1 MAAPNSTL
9 VPIGPSTPSS
19 PNRPKPMVSAPPP
32 TTKFRLHLGSFH
44 HPLPARLASAIEKLS
59 SNPLPQVL
67 PRNRYTEKGAFRYLV
82 CLAVSSTSSVLSTL
96 PPVTE

>member
-9 VPIGPSTPSS
+9 VPTGPSTPSS
-19 PNRPKPMVSAPPP
+19 PNRPKPIISPPPP
-32 TTKFRLHLGSFH
+32 TTRLRRQRGSFH

-67 PRNRYTEKGAFRYLV
+67 PRNRYTEKGAFRYLA
-82 CLAVSSTSSVLSTL
+82 CLAVSSTSSVLSAL
-96 PPVTE
+96 PPLTE